1 MLSFVVKLTGMDL
14 TSTNRNRAKLTNL
27 YARMLFKPH
36 KFKAWITMNANNP
49 IDDLVK
55 QLLGALPQGMADLRE
70 DAQRNFRAI
79 LAAGLQRLDLV
90 TRDEFE
96 AQRAVLDKARD
107 DIKALHQK
115 LDALLRERDAP
126 Q

>member
-1 MLSFVVKLTGMDL
+1 ML
-14 TSTNRNRAKLTNL
+14 A
-27 YARMLFKPH
+27 KPH
-36 KFKAWITMNANNP
+36 KFKAWIIMNANNP

-90 TRDEFE
+90 TRDEFD
-96 AQRAVLDKARD
+96 AQRAVLDKALEE
-107 DIKALHQK
+107 IKDLHHK
-115 LDALLRERDAP
+115 LDALLRERDKRP
-126 Q
+126 